1 MGCLLIWQHCLWF
14 SFFGG
19 GAKGWQLTFMVF
31 ATIAVVL
38 YIVTY
43 KFTKERVGVG
53 VGEEA

>member
-1 MGCLLIWQHCLWF
+1 
-14 SFFGG
+14 
-19 GAKGWQLTFMVF
+19 MVF

-53 VGEEA
+53 VGEEAEEKRENVDIKKALKELLNNKY